1 MTAFSLKGRHGFLQR
16 LAALAAV
23 PIVAGSLMAG
33 SVSAAAEDE
42 VAPDAAI
49 ADSDSA
55 EDTETAE
62 DAETAEAVE
71 EVESNDSDQP
81 DAEDSAPQDL
91 ESVEGEEEVPAPEEL
106 ESLAGASATAAAT
119 GTNIGSGNL
128 RCDEG
133 YYYSIHKWGEV
144 LQLQEQD
151 GAWGSNPI
159 NRQSYSFRGSSGVEN
174 WNGLGVSK
182 DGSTVYAF
190 NRYSFTNSSTYGSV
204 VNRVQMGRIVNGKQ
218 DVGGVKDLPTPSS
231 LIAGAVAPDGTY
243 YFGGYRL
250 SGDVNTAQKDVFTNN
265 PPVQNWTNYYDNS
278 RGYYYYNGTDGRR
291 YYYSNSGFWSNS
303 GRFLG
308 NYWSPAVAERSREFV
323 LYKFSG
329 GQIATVGI
337 IPIST
342 PVQDSTSGVNGDIAF
357 DASGNMYLLF
367 HEGGTTNVQ
376 LIPVLAEQLKRT
388 GNTRQIN
395 PQPTTTIEVT
405 PNNTAS
411 SQFNGV
417 SFTADGHL
425 MIEDGTVNATKST
438 AYFYKVDPRTGDV
451 VARATFDDDGS
462 NNVYMDKDRRY
473 SPWSY
478 GGQADL
484 ASCATFST
492 LKLKK
497 TFPTGRAAKAD
508 QVELQIVPDSGTNK
522 NEKLAWTST
531 SGEKSGEQPVVA
543 GPVIATPGEVFRL
556 REVPS
561 VSEGTGRTRLSYYES
576 DLTCKDTDT
585 GVTLPSAYVESVDNT
600 SSTMREWKVTI
611 PSGSAQQLQ
620 CMYKNTPVKGDLAW
634 TKVGKESPE
643 DTDVIELGGSVWSLL
658 DSNKKV
664 ITSPIS
670 YEKIKDCDA
679 KTDAGCL
686 NVDKNKSSAKFL
698 VTDLPYGTYYLRED
712 QAPDGYKP
720 LSAPIKFSFDV
731 KGMTI
736 LESPAELDQ
745 RWKDLAKKN
754 TDTNVV
760 DLGQILN
767 LKPQGT
773 VTWKKTD
780 AATDKALPDSTW
792 KLTRLTDASGQKIAA
807 DALVDGRDQFEIKDK
822 TSKTED
828 ATRDTNEAAGEFKV
842 EDLPYGK
849 WRLEEVKAPDG
860 YRIAGENQYE
870 FTVNEDDKDV
880 EAVTG
885 GAVKNYKARI
895 DWSKVDAADEKNA
908 LAGSEWKLT
917 GPDGKELT
925 VKDCVESECAP
936 EVNDIDP
943 GEGKFSVAEL
953 GNGEYT
959 LKETKAPEGYLVTE
973 KTYKIKITDGG
984 YSIDG
989 GDEKKFP
996 VPSGTNYIPL
1006 SIGDI
1011 TNDKDAA
1018 KVHWSK
1024 VDAAKDSKLLGGSE
1038 WFIVPKTSTG
1048 ALDDENAIKVTD
1060 LVDGAT
1066 AEKDTNTGAGEFTV
1080 ELPLGTYVLK
1090 ETKAPAGYLISDEAK
1105 NGKEF
1110 TLTRENLTK
1119 VLEFGSVTNKKIE
1132 AGVTWKKVDATDAKK
1147 LLGGSEWTITPYKSD
1162 GTLDTDNAKKVVD
1175 KTPNADGVLD
1185 EDPVAGQ
1192 FKINS
1197 LPAGKYRL
1205 EETKAPEGYVLDDD
1219 ASAGVDFSVDES
1231 KAGEVVVLDDIK
1243 NERMDGVV
1251 TWTKKDSSGKALHGS
1266 EWTIVKVTADHK
1278 PIDGAEAIQVT
1289 DCQANEE
1296 SECTGPDTD
1305 PVGGAFKVD
1314 GLEFGEYKLVESK
1327 APAGFV
1333 VDTTEHYFTI
1343 SKNGEEVVA
1352 GAFENEL
1359 GKGVKLPLTGGVGA
1373 FKFLIAGGL
1382 LGVLAAAMGGVH
1394 VMRRRNS

>member
-1 MTAFSLKGRHGFLQR
+1 MQR

-23 PIVAGSLMAG
+23 PIVAGSLMTG

-62 DAETAEAVE
+62 DAETAEVAE
-71 EVESNDSDQP
+71 EVKSNDSDQP

-133 YYYSIHKWGEV
+133 YFYSIHRKGEV

-151 GAWGSNPI
+151 GAWGSKPI
-159 NRQSYSFRGSSGVEN
+159 NRQSYSFRGSSDVEN

-190 NRYSFTNSSTYGSV
+190 NRYRFTKSSTYGSV
-204 VNRVQMGRIVNGKQ
+204 VDRVQMGRIVNGQ
-218 DVGGVKDLPTPSS
+218 RIVSSVYNLGTPSN

-243 YFGGYRL
+243 YFGGYRFNK
-250 SGDVNTAQKDVFTNN
+250 S
-265 PPVQNWTNYYDNS
+265 
-278 RGYYYYNGTDGRR
+278 
-291 YYYSNSGFWSNS
+291 
-303 GRFLG
+303 
-308 NYWSPAVAERSREFV
+308 SREFV
-323 LYKFSG
+323 LYKYSG

-342 PVQDSTSGVNGDIAF
+342 PVQDSTSAVNGDIAF

-367 HEGGTTNVQ
+367 HEGGTTHVQ
-376 LIPVLAEQLKRT
+376 LIPVLAEQLKGT
-388 GNTRQIN
+388 GSTRQIN

-417 SFTADGHL
+417 SFTADGYL
-425 MIEDGTVNATKST
+425 MIEDGTVIGTKST
-438 AYFYKVDPRTGDV
+438 AYFYKVDSSTGDV

-462 NNVYMDKDRRY
+462 NNVYMDKDRRD

-478 GGQADL
+478 GGQVDL

-497 TFPTGRAAKAD
+497 TFPKGRAAKDD
-508 QVELQIVPDSGTNK
+508 QVELQIWNNKKDTNK
-522 NEKLAWTST
+522 NKKLAWIST
-531 SGEKSGEQPVVA
+531 SGDEDGEQPEVA

-556 REVPS
+556 LEVPS
-561 VSEGTGRTRLSYYES
+561 VSEGTGSDRLRHYKSN
-576 DLTCKDTDT
+576 LTCKEAGSEGALSENIETK
-585 GVTLPSAYVESVDNT
+585 SVNNEHPE
-600 SSTMREWKVTI
+600 MREWLVKI
-611 PSGSAQQLQ
+611 PSDSALQIQ
-620 CMYKNTPVKGDLAW
+620 CMYENTPVEG
-634 TKVGKESPE
+634 
-643 DTDVIELGGSVWSLL
+643 
-658 DSNKKV
+658 
-664 ITSPIS
+664 
-670 YEKIKDCDA
+670 
-679 KTDAGCL
+679 
-686 NVDKNKSSAKFL
+686 
-698 VTDLPYGTYYLRED
+698 
-712 QAPDGYKP
+712 
-720 LSAPIKFSFDV
+720 
-731 KGMTI
+731 
-736 LESPAELDQ
+736 
-745 RWKDLAKKN
+745 
-754 TDTNVV
+754 
-760 DLGQILN
+760 
-767 LKPQGT
+767 QGT

-780 AATDKALPDSTW
+780 AATDKILPDSTW

-807 DALVDGRDQFEIKDK
+807 EELVDGRDQFEIKDK

-828 ATRDTNEAAGEFKV
+828 ATRDTNDATGEFKV

-860 YRIAGENQYE
+860 YRIVGANKYE
-870 FTVNEDDKDV
+870 FTVNKDKKDV

-885 GAVKNYKARI
+885 GAIKNYKARI
-895 DWSKVDAADEKNA
+895 EWSKVDAADEKSA

-925 VKDCVESECAP
+925 VTDCVESECAP

-959 LKETKAPEGYLVTE
+959 LKETKAPEGYLVAE

-984 YSIDG
+984 YSVNG
-989 GDEKKFP
+989 GVERKFP
-996 VPSGTNYIPL
+996 VPSETNYIPL
-1006 SIGDI
+1006 SIG
-1011 TNDKDAA
+1011 
-1018 KVHWSK
+1018 
-1024 VDAAKDSKLLGGSE
+1024 
-1038 WFIVPKTSTG
+1038 
-1048 ALDDENAIKVTD
+1048 
-1060 LVDGAT
+1060 
-1066 AEKDTNTGAGEFTV
+1066 
-1080 ELPLGTYVLK
+1080 
-1090 ETKAPAGYLISDEAK
+1090 
-1105 NGKEF
+1105 
-1110 TLTRENLTK
+1110 
-1119 VLEFGSVTNKKIE
+1119 
-1132 AGVTWKKVDATDAKK
+1132 
-1147 LLGGSEWTITPYKSD
+1147 
-1162 GTLDTDNAKKVVD
+1162 
-1175 KTPNADGVLD
+1175 
-1185 EDPVAGQ
+1185 
-1192 FKINS
+1192 
-1197 LPAGKYRL
+1197 
-1205 EETKAPEGYVLDDD
+1205 
-1219 ASAGVDFSVDES
+1219 
-1231 KAGEVVVLDDIK
+1231 DIK

-1251 TWTKKDSSGKALHGS
+1251 TWTKKDPSGKALHGS

-1305 PVGGAFKVD
+1305 PAGGAFEVG

-1333 VDTTEHYFTI
+1333 VDTTEHFFTI

-1373 FKFLIAGGL
+1373 FKFLIAGGI
-1382 LGVLAAAMGGVH
+1382 LGVLAAAMGGAH